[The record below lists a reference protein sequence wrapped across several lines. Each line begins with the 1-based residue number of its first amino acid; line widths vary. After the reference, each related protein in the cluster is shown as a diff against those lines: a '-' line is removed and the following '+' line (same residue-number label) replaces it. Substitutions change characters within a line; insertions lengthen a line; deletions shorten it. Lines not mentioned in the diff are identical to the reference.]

1 MTSTIRPSQISAAI
15 SRRQATEAA
24 TDAERIRAALALH
37 QSNNKRK
44 PCCVECG
51 LPYPCRTAR
60 ILKGDQ

>member
-44 PCCVECG
+44 PRCIEDDHAW
-51 LPYPCRTAR
+51 PCRTAR
-60 ILKGDQ
+60 ILKGE